1 MIVIVIPVLVFL
13 LDAFIKHYID
23 TKKELGTEEYICGK
37 RLILRK
43 YYNKGAALNF
53 LAKRPKVM
61 RAIHTAILAAVTG
74 AYAML
79 LRKEGN
85 TGLKISLGMLIG
97 GGLNNLVDRY
107 RKNYVVDYISFSV
120 PWKKFRNIVFNVSD
134 FFVFAGALLS
144 VIFYGRKK

>member
-1 MIVIVIPVLVFL
+1 MVVIAVPVLVFL
-13 LDAFIKHYID
+13 LDVVIKHYID
-23 TKKELGTEEYICGK
+23 EKKELGTEEYIWGGK
-37 RLILRK
+37 LILRK

-61 RAIHTAILAAVTG
+61 RGIHTAILAAVTG
-74 AYAML
+74 VYALL

-107 RKNYVVDYISFSV
+107 RKGHVVDYVSFPVS
-120 PWKKFRNIVFNVSD
+120 WKKLRNIVFNVSD
-134 FFVFAGALLS
+134 FFVFAGALFA